1 MKRRAGRRGF
11 TLIEL
16 IMVIIILGVLSA
28 VAIPKYI
35 DMQAEAKEA
44 AANGVLG
51 AAASACAINY
61 AARQTKAAPPAAITT
76 CALLIAA
83 IDASGVTIGD
93 GGGSDCAI
101 TVQNGAYH
109 FSLAPETDAAP
120 CKVEK
125 VSGKWPSP

>member
-1 MKRRAGRRGF
+1 MKRRGGRRGF

-61 AARQTKAAPPAAITT
+61 AARQTKTPPPAAITT
-76 CALLIAA
+76 CALLTAA
-83 IDASGVTIGD
+83 MDVSGVTVGD

-101 TVQNGAYH
+101 TVQNDSYH
-109 FSLAPETDAAP
+109 FTLSPETDATP
-120 CKVEK
+120 CMVEK
-125 VSGKWPSP
+125 VSGQWPSP